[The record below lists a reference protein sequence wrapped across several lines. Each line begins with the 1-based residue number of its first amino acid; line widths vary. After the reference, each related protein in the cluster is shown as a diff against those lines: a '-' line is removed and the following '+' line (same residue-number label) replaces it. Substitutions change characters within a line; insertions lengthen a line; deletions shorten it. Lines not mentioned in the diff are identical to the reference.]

1 MFNNSKRV
9 ADSFPV
15 FTLCNSQFAFVN
27 QFKYLGHMIYNSFFN
42 DSDTNREVNA
52 HKKWFR
58 GGTSV
63 YHTTRYEEL
72 TKNWSYPDTQ
82 MMNGRLVSDRCQ
94 SGGGARRHRY
104 RSIGQQ
110 QLLLLWRPKLTN

>member
-52 HKKWFR
+52 HKK
-58 GGTSV
+58 
-63 YHTTRYEEL
+63 
-72 TKNWSYPDTQ
+72 
-82 MMNGRLVSDRCQ
+82 
-94 SGGGARRHRY
+94 
-104 RSIGQQ
+104 
-110 QLLLLWRPKLTN
+110 